1 MPLLRQASSV
11 AIVQITGE
19 KDLSKAA
26 DPAEAVRNLKLHG
39 IAAEVVAVELEERD
53 AATTLQAYCERDGRE
68 LLVMGAFGHSRAR
81 EFVLG
86 GGGDRLREVALE
98 QRARQ
103 HARSEEHT
111 SELQSLM
118 RISYAVFC
126 LKKKKIQKQ
135 ILVNFYYLN
144 SI

>member
-68 LLVMGAFGHSRAR
+68 LLVMGA
-81 EFVLG
+81 
-86 GGGDRLREVALE
+86 
-98 QRARQ
+98 
-103 HARSEEHT
+103 RSEEHT

-118 RISYAVFC
+118 RISYDVFC
-126 LKKKKIQKQ
+126 LKTKNKQK
-135 ILVNFYYLN
+135 VH
-144 SI
+144 S

>member
-53 AATTLQAYCERDGRE
+53 AATTLQANCERDGRE
-68 LLVMGAFGHSRAR
+68 LLVMGAFGH
-81 EFVLG
+81 
-86 GGGDRLREVALE
+86 
-98 QRARQ
+98 
-103 HARSEEHT
+103 RSEEHT

-118 RISYAVFC
+118 RISYAGFC
-126 LKKKKIQKQ
+126 LKQ
-135 ILVNFYYLN
+135 
-144 SI
+144 

>member
-1 MPLLRQASSV
+1 MRISDWRSDVCSSDL
-11 AIVQITGE
+11 TGE

-68 LLVMGAFGHSRAR
+68 LLVMGASGHSRAR

-86 GGGDRLREVALE
+86 GVT
-98 QRARQ
+98 
-103 HARSEEHT
+103 RSV
-111 SELQSLM
+111 LDAPKLPIF
-118 RISYAVFC
+118 ISH
-126 LKKKKIQKQ
+126 
-135 ILVNFYYLN
+135 
-144 SI
+144 

>member
-68 LLVMGAFGHSRAR
+68 LLVMG
-81 EFVLG
+81 
-86 GGGDRLREVALE
+86 
-98 QRARQ
+98 
-103 HARSEEHT
+103 RSEEHT

-118 RISYAVFC
+118 RNSYAVFC
-126 LKKKKIQKQ
+126 LKKKNK
-135 ILVNFYYLN
+135 
-144 SI
+144 S